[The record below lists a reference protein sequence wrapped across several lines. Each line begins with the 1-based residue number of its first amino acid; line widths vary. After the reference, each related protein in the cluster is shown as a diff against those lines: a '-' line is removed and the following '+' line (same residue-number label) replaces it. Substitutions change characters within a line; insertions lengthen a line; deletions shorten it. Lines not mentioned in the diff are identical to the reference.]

1 MNTLPHEFTIIVGE
15 RWWSFFFVERTS
27 RARNVGGIGVG
38 GVLRRIVDSWCGFF
52 GPSNTVQH
60 ELSVMFDT
68 LRSSFDYDEAEFRVV
83 TDDTGKVIV
92 DSVLLDFELVGRIRE
107 ITNLERDS
115 LNSFRFV
122 LDVLLLRLRSLLFR
136 CELASFVLLEMFAF
150 SESHLS
156 SYLSF
161 DFRGIGDRVLSEN
174 SHHVRDLDCFTGSGR
189 KKISVRFHREGSE
202 KKETNPLEDLEV
214 GDPSSA
220 YLAYLSALL
229 ASSSSSSSS
238 SPSSS
243 RTKVS
248 TLLDSSRSVLES
260 KSDVERGERSEDSC
274 RAIQKSLNR
283 RSSPVNMLRPTIQP
297 QVVEVSSLSSQSLP
311 NHFVIQLSYYFQ

>member
-1 MNTLPHEFTIIVGE
+1 VYSLPNEFTIVVGE
-15 RWWSFFFVERTS
+15 RWRSFFLVEGTG
-27 RARNVGGIGVG
+27 RARNVGGIGIG
-38 GVLRRIVDSWCGFF
+38 GIFRRIVDSRCGFF

-60 ELSVMFDT
+60 ELTVVFDT
-68 LRSSFDYDEAEFRVV
+68 LRSSFDYDETEFRVV
-83 TDDTGKVIV
+83 TDDSGKVIV
-92 DSVLLDFELVGRIRE
+92 DSVLLHLELVRRIRE
-107 ITNLERDS
+107 VTNLESDR
-115 LNSFRFV
+115 LNPFRFV

-136 CELASFVLLEMFAF
+136 RELASFVLLEMFAF
-150 SESHLS
+150 SKSHLS

-161 DFRGIGDRVLSEN
+161 NFRRIGDGILSEN

-189 KKISVRFHREGSE
+189 KEISVRFHREGSE

-260 KSDVERGERSEDSC
+260 K
-274 RAIQKSLNR
+274 
-283 RSSPVNMLRPTIQP
+283 
-297 QVVEVSSLSSQSLP
+297 
-311 NHFVIQLSYYFQ
+311 